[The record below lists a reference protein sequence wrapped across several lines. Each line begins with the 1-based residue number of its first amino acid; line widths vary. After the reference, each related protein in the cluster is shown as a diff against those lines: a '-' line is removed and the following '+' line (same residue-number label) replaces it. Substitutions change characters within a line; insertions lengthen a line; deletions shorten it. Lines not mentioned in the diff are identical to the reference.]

1 MFILLGGEDEDLE
14 DLEDD
19 ELSSSIMDAF
29 QYKVDKHFK
38 FIFLIVAPLLKGLS
52 SDRPLPSPT
61 PFFYEINWKF
71 VQ

>member
-38 FIFLIVAPLLKGLS
+38 FIF
-52 SDRPLPSPT
+52 
-61 PFFYEINWKF
+61 
-71 VQ
+71 